1 MEANRMPTGAT
12 SDVRMMRNDRNFMA
26 KLGRAPALPCAK
38 PFLKREITFETVPA
52 HHGLISMNFLTQHIA
67 HLRFC
72 GRLQAVTAAGLS
84 MAPELAMSID
94 VLKEILCEEL
104 WP

>member
-1 MEANRMPTGAT
+1 
-12 SDVRMMRNDRNFMA
+12 
-26 KLGRAPALPCAK
+26 
-38 PFLKREITFETVPA
+38 
-52 HHGLISMNFLTQHIA
+52 
-67 HLRFC
+67 LRFC